1 MEQDIN
7 ILKFSL
13 ARYYIK
19 ASAYLR
25 FLKYYISSTLGNFV
39 IITYIYLKAIS
50 FKKANMHQNT
60 KNLHVQKIHKHYFSS
75 PQVQTPD

>member
-13 ARYYIK
+13 AQREYIK

-25 FLKYYISSTLGNFV
+25 FLKYYISSTLGDFV
-39 IITYIYLKAIS
+39 FIK
-50 FKKANMHQNT
+50 NT
-60 KNLHVQKIHKHYFSS
+60 KDNI
-75 PQVQTPD
+75 DCN